1 MQINEVIRKYR
12 KEKNMTQEEMAN
24 RLGVT
29 APAVNKWES
38 GASTPDISLL
48 APIAR
53 LLHITLDE
61 LLSFNENLTDMEVS
75 NIVNEIYGMLATHP
89 IDTVYEKIVGIV
101 REYPNAENLI
111 LSLATVLY
119 SRSLILPKD
128 ERTKYDEWIQ
138 NNLENLLLSSDEFI
152 KTRAVDSLYAF
163 FISREC
169 YDEAE
174 KCLEYISPD
183 DPDRK
188 RKLATIYK
196 GTGKYEEAYTILEEA
211 MLTTYQSL
219 SVIMHEIHTI
229 AIKTG
234 NYKKA
239 ETLIQKESALSD
251 IFDMGAFDRL
261 AVEIELTTAL
271 KDAEKTLAL
280 MDSLLSTTDS
290 LMEFT
295 KSDLFEHMTFNEQVA
310 DDEKR
315 KAAADMVKSTQLKS
329 FCEDDAYQFVR
340 ESAGWDA
347 FRKKWRK
354 FDYNQV

>member
-1 MQINEVIRKYR
+1 MRMNEIIRKYR
-12 KEKNMTQEEMAN
+12 KENNMTQEDMAN

-53 LLHITLDE
+53 LLHISLDQ
-61 LLSFNENLTDMEVS
+61 LLSFNENLTEMEVS
-75 NIVNEIYGMLATHP
+75 NIVNEIYGMLATQP
-89 IDTVYEKIVGIV
+89 IDTVYEKIAGIV

-119 SRSLILPKD
+119 TRCLILPID
-128 ERTKYDEWIQ
+128 ERTKYDGWIQ
-138 NNLENLLLSSDEFI
+138 SNLENLLLSSDQVIRE
-152 KTRAVDSLYAF
+152 RAVDSLYAF
-163 FISREC
+163 FISRER

-174 KCLEYISPD
+174 KCLENISPD
-183 DPDRK
+183 NPDRK

-196 GTGKYEEAYTILEEA
+196 GTGKYDEAYTILEEV
-211 MLTTYQSL
+211 MLSTYQNL
-219 SVIMHEIHTI
+219 SVIMHEIHMI
-229 AIKTG
+229 AINTG

-239 ETLIQKESALSD
+239 ETFIQKESVLAG
-251 IFDMGAFDRL
+251 IFDMGEFNKL
-261 AVEIELTTAL
+261 AVEIELTVAL
-271 KDAEKTLAL
+271 KDADKTLAL

-290 LMEFT
+290 LMDYM
-295 KSDLFEHMTFNEQVA
+295 KSDLFEHMTFNEQITN
-310 DDEKR
+310 DEKIR
-315 KAAADMVKSTQLKS
+315 ATADMVKSTQLQC

-347 FRKKWRK
+347 FQKKWCNR
-354 FDYNQV
+354 FTC